1 MRRTGLR
8 RRFVKGKS
16 ERRFTQNSNETAPI
30 ADIAPFTY
38 GDEVRMIDGEY
49 ESRTGAVVGMNDPV
63 TPSIF
68 TIKLGNG
75 SDAEIPLEFLERLPD

>member
-1 MRRTGLR
+1 
-8 RRFVKGKS
+8 
-16 ERRFTQNSNETAPI
+16 
-30 ADIAPFTY
+30 
-38 GDEVRMIDGEY
+38 MIDGEY